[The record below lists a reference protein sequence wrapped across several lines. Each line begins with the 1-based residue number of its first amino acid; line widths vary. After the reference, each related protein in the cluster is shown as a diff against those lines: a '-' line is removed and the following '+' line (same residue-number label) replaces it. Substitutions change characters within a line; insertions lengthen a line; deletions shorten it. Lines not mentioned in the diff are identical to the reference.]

1 MEEIKLSIHL
11 LDIPKFIKLRDD
23 NEYLENFIEEFDGG
37 WRVQEKDTQEIQRIL
52 NKNNIRHTF
61 KWT

>member
-11 LDIPKFIKLRDD
+11 LDIIKFIKLRDN
-23 NEYLENFIEEFDGG
+23 NEYLEKFVEEFDGG
-37 WRVQEKDTQEIQRIL
+37 WLVQEKDTPEIQRIL

-61 KWT
+61 K

>member
-11 LDIPKFIKLRDD
+11 LDIIKFIKLRDN

-37 WRVQEKDTQEIQRIL
+37 WLVQEKDTPEIQRIL
-52 NKNNIRHTF
+52 NKNNIKHTF
-61 KWT
+61 K

>member
-23 NEYLENFIEEFDGG
+23 NKYLESVIEEFNGG
-37 WRVQEKDTQEIQRIL
+37 WLVQEKDTPEIQRIL
-52 NKNNIRHTF
+52 NKNNIKHTF
-61 KWT
+61 K

>member
-23 NEYLENFIEEFDGG
+23 NKYLESVIEEFNGG
-37 WRVQEKDTQEIQRIL
+37 WLVQEKDTPEIQRIL
-52 NKNNIRHTF
+52 NKNNIKHTF
-61 KWT
+61 KWI

>member
-61 KWT
+61 K

>member
-11 LDIPKFIKLRDD
+11 LDIVKFIKLRD
-23 NEYLENFIEEFDGG
+23 NNKYLENFIEEFDGG

-61 KWT
+61 K

>member
-23 NEYLENFIEEFDGG
+23 NKYLESVIEEFDGG
-37 WRVQEKDTQEIQRIL
+37 WLVQEKDTPEIQRIL
-52 NKNNIRHTF
+52 NKNNIKHTF
-61 KWT
+61 KWI

>member
-23 NEYLENFIEEFDGG
+23 NKYLESVIEEFNGG
-37 WRVQEKDTQEIQRIL
+37 WLVQEKDAPEIQRIL
-52 NKNNIRHTF
+52 NKNNIKHTF
-61 KWT
+61 K

>member
-11 LDIPKFIKLRDD
+11 LDIPKFIKLRD
-23 NEYLENFIEEFDGG
+23 NNRYLEKFVEEFDGG

-61 KWT
+61 K

>member
-23 NEYLENFIEEFDGG
+23 NKYLESVIEEFDGG
-37 WRVQEKDTQEIQRIL
+37 WLVQEKDTPEIQRIL
-52 NKNNIRHTF
+52 NKNNIKHTF
-61 KWT
+61 K

>member
-23 NEYLENFIEEFDGG
+23 NEYLKNFIEEFDGG
-37 WRVQEKDTQEIQRIL
+37 WLVQEKDTPEIQRIL
-52 NKNNIRHTF
+52 NKKNIRHTF
-61 KWT
+61 K